1 MRLKIAGGVHHGQGR
16 GKLVVARVRLAETNS
31 GDEQEILYVG
41 DVMAIPTTEVQ
52 ASEAFR
58 PAVVALRPNH
68 RRYELNVVDRSD
80 YKIKH

>member
-41 DVMAIPTTEVQ
+41 DVMAIPTTE
-52 ASEAFR
+52 AFR

-68 RRYELNVVDRSD
+68 QQYELNAVDHSD